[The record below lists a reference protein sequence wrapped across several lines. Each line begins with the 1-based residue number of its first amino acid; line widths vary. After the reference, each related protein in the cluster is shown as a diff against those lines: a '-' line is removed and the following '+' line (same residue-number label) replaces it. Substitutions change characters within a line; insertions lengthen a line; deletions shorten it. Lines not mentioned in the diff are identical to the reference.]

1 METGLKPEELVAI
14 RLALTDLNNDF
25 CFFLDNGLIDELVD
39 LFCED
44 TVYTHGERVS
54 VGREEVRRLFACRR
68 GAKTRTSRHIQ
79 TGMRFQVA
87 DRIHAAGQS
96 VCLTFG
102 ANARPP
108 VSPAEPYLVA
118 DFTDE
123 YRRCS
128 DGRWRIQKRHIERIF
143 TAQSNK
149 GPEGAENQQG

>member
-1 METGLKPEELVAI
+1 MLGAEFVD
-14 RLALTDLNNDF
+14 RDL
-25 CFFLDNGLIDELVD
+25 
-39 LFCED
+39 
-44 TVYTHGERVS
+44 HR
-54 VGREEVRRLFACRR
+54 
-68 GAKTRTSRHIQ
+68 
-79 TGMRFQVA
+79 
-87 DRIHAAGQS
+87 AAGQS

>member
-1 METGLKPEELVAI
+1 MEAELKPEELVVI

-25 CFFLDNGLIDELVD
+25 CYFLDNGLVDELVD

-54 VGREEVRRLFACRR
+54 IGRDEVRQLFAGRR
-68 GAKTRTSRHIQ
+68 GAQNRTSRHIQ
-79 TGMRFQVA
+79 SGMRFQVA
-87 DRIHAAGQS
+87 DRNSATGQS

-102 ANARPP
+102 ADAQPP
-108 VSPAEPYLVA
+108 ISPADPYLVA

-123 YRRCS
+123 YRHCS

-143 TAQSNK
+143 VADDNK
-149 GPEGAENQQG
+149 GPERAENN